1 MAADKEIIAQIKK
14 IESEAPGEML
24 DALDNRLARGEAP
37 SYDADALAAALGQWV
52 ISLKT
57 QAALWERSGA
67 KGAKGRAA
75 DLLLVAG
82 EVAALSNALRDG
94 PTSPPAADP
103 LATPAPPPPNGRPLA
118 DQSGLDALIAD
129 SVAQHRGEVGE
140 RQPDGSL
147 LTRSDEVTAYL
158 AGVVDELPGPPLAPS
173 TVTDAPLPWTHS
185 DADPMADIKDHV
197 TKLAAAPLP
206 PLGNVKTFLDLA
218 NPTTGA
224 VEMVGGIDHTDAW
237 AYDQRSM
244 QEKRMDAAQVPVLG
258 QAGSN
263 ANDYDA
269 RYVPPGG
276 VALTFA
282 DLLAPVMAPA
292 LPSHLSHSQIN
303 TIGDCA
309 AKYRM
314 QKVAALPQIPQWA
327 NIGGSA
333 LHAAIEA
340 FEHTVGKLGV
350 PWTPDMTESYDTE
363 VTWKHHFE
371 DEIARVAASS
381 PVPEVRWRSSRKGAE
396 GRTWW
401 EVNGPLMLR
410 RYLDARP
417 AELPEAPLST
427 QRPAIE
433 YEITADIPTPYGPI
447 PFVAKIDR
455 ITVDPSSGTLT
466 IRDYK
471 SSYERPTDVTQL
483 GEYAWALRFG
493 LGVPEHIKIM
503 GTYFDA
509 RRGEWT
515 EPVDLAE
522 AYPFEAFQ
530 YRLTVA
536 HAQKLALT
544 TGPTAARPSSYC
556 GGCPVRYAC
565 PVMALKR

>member
-1 MAADKEIIAQIKK
+1 MAADKEIIAQIRK
-14 IESEAPGEML
+14 IESEAPGAVLGVLL
-24 DALDNRLARGEAP
+24 DHIGDPLDNPGDSQLIT
-37 SYDADALAAALGQWV
+37 ALAEALGQWV
-52 ISLKT
+52 ISLKA

-82 EVAALSNALRDG
+82 EVAALANALRDG
-94 PTSPPAADP
+94 PTPPAADP

-118 DQSGLDALIAD
+118 DRSGLDALIAD

-158 AGVVDELPGPPLAPS
+158 AGVIDELPGPPLGPS
-173 TVTDAPLPWTHS
+173 TVT
-185 DADPMADIKDHV
+185 
-197 TKLAAAPLP
+197 
-206 PLGNVKTFLDLA
+206 NTFLDLA
-218 NPTTGA
+218 SPTTGA
-224 VEMVGGIDHTDAW
+224 VEVIEVARGAAIVPHGVMVGGIDHTDVW
-237 AYDQRSM
+237 AYDQRSLR
-244 QEKRMDAAQVPVLG
+244 EKQVDAAQVPVLG

-263 ANDYDA
+263 ANDYDT

-276 VALTFA
+276 TALTFA
-282 DLLAPVMAPA
+282 DLLTPIAAA
-292 LPSHLSHSQIN
+292 YLPSYLSHSQIN
-303 TIGDCA
+303 TVGDCA

-314 QKVAALPQIPQWA
+314 QRVAALPQIPQWA
-327 NIGGSA
+327 NIGGST
-333 LHAAIEA
+333 LHAAIEGIERMIIRA
-340 FEHTVGKLGV
+340 GFGIDLAN
-350 PWTPDMTESYDTE
+350 YDTE

-371 DEIARVAASS
+371 EEVARVAATS
-381 PVPEVRWRSSRKGAE
+381 PVPEVRWRSSRRGAE

-417 AELPEAPLST
+417 AEPTADLPEAPLST
-427 QRPAIE
+427 QRSAIE
-433 YEITADIPTPYGPI
+433 YEITADDIPTPYGPI

-455 ITVDPSSGTLT
+455 VTVNPNTGTLT

-471 SSYERPTDVTQL
+471 SSYERPTDITQL

-493 LGVPEHIKIM
+493 LGVPEHVKIM